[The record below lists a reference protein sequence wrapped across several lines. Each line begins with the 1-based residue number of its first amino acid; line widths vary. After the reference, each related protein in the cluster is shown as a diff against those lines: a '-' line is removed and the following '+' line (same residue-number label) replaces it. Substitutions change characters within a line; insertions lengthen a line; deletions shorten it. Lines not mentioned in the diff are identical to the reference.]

1 MSERT
6 VTILK
11 KHMSIKIIQGL
22 GRSSAKRI
30 AYIRI
35 DSNSNEKGLIAQ
47 EKKEKKRKKEKKKNM
62 TGEDLEAHS
71 LFFLVSPEQLL
82 ITPQKRMH
90 IYNRIVKYFCH
101 SQVRHRKL

>member
-47 EKKEKKRKKEKKKNM
+47 EKKEKKRKKEKHDR
-62 TGEDLEAHS
+62 GRS
-71 LFFLVSPEQLL
+71 RGPFSILFGVS
-82 ITPQKRMH
+82 
-90 IYNRIVKYFCH
+90 
-101 SQVRHRKL
+101 